1 MIRFSNSSKNSAQS
15 TEEQA
20 RMSAA
25 KFKSAAF
32 DTVSFAMMTIDRNFN
47 ITYMNKGV
55 IKLFQDNI
63 DTFRAVWPNFDP
75 ERLIGQSIDSF
86 HKNPAHQRKI
96 LSNPANMPYRA
107 NIVLGKMR
115 IALNVNGIFDESGEY
130 AGNVLEWIDISAVT
144 AFKALESNQAMI
156 TFTPDGKIVSCN
168 RAFSDAMG
176 YEEQEILGKHHSI
189 FVEPVYAGSPEYRN
203 FWEQLRRGEA
213 FAAVLPRVT
222 KRGSKVYLLGSYNP
236 ILDETGKVTGV
247 VKVATDIT
255 ASENE
260 RLEAVER
267 NAAMSAR
274 QAKLVDSLRNSLEK
288 LADGDLT
295 VSLISDASDEYD
307 QLRSDFNRAV
317 GELRA
322 TVSAVIS
329 NAAGI
334 QNDATEISRAA
345 DDLSRRTENQ
355 AATLEQTSAAL
366 EELTA
371 SVRSAAEGTEKANN
385 SASEAKRNAEESGVV
400 VKDTVVAM
408 SEIEESSRQISQI
421 IGVIDDIA
429 FQTNLLA
436 LNAGVE
442 AARAG
447 DAGRGFA
454 VVASEVRALAQ
465 RSSDASKQIKQL
477 ISKSSQQVDRG
488 VNLVNETG
496 RSLKE
501 IVSSVTD
508 IATLVADIAATAKEQ
523 ATGIS
528 EINSAVSQLDQVTQ
542 QNAAMV
548 EESTAASHS
557 MREEANSLSNMV
569 SRFKIG
575 EGSVSTASAAPIVS
589 PALRST
595 TSVAKSVQGAPARG
609 GAQPAAKDD
618 VWEDF

>member
-1 MIRFSNSSKNSAQS
+1 MIRFNSNSKTPVQKP
-15 TEEQA
+15 EDQA
-20 RMSAA
+20 RISAA

-32 DTVSFAMMTIDRNFN
+32 DTVSFAMMTIDRDFN

-55 IKLFQDNI
+55 HKLFNDNI
-63 DTFRAVWPNFDP
+63 ETFRAVWPSFDP
-75 ERLIGQSIDSF
+75 DKLIGQSIDVF

-96 LSNPANMPYRA
+96 LSNPANMPHRA

-115 IALNVNGIFDESGEY
+115 IALNVNGIFDDAGEY
-130 AGNVLEWIDISAVT
+130 LGNVLEWIDISAIS
-144 AFKALESNQAMI
+144 ALDAIQSNQAMI

-168 RAFSDAMG
+168 RAFSETMG
-176 YEEQEILGKHHSI
+176 YEEQEIIGKHHSM
-189 FVEPVYAGSPEYRN
+189 FVDPVYAGSPEYRN
-203 FWEQLRRGEA
+203 LWEQLRRGEA
-213 FAAVLPRVT
+213 HASVLPRVT

-236 ILDETGKVTGV
+236 ILDESGKVTGV
-247 VKVATDIT
+247 VKVAVDVT

-274 QAKLVDSLRNSLEK
+274 QAKIVDALRSGLAK

-295 VSLISDASDEYD
+295 VKLMSDVSDEYD
-307 QLRSDFNRAV
+307 QLRSDFNRAAE
-317 GELRA
+317 ELRSTLA
-322 TVSAVIS
+322 MVVG
-329 NAAGI
+329 NASGI

-355 AATLEQTSAAL
+355 AATLEETSAAL

-371 SVRSAAEGTEKANN
+371 SVRSAAEGTEKANS
-385 SASEAKRNAEESGVV
+385 SASQAKRNAEESGVV
-400 VKDTVVAM
+400 VKETVVAM

-465 RSSDASKQIKQL
+465 RSSEASKQIKQL

-496 RSLKE
+496 RSLEE
-501 IVSSVTD
+501 IVASVTE

-557 MREEANSLSNMV
+557 MREEANSLSNLV

-575 EGSVSTASAAPIVS
+575 ASDATSPAPIVS
-589 PALRST
+589 PVLRST
-595 TSVAKSVQGAPARG
+595 TSVAASKPGAPSRG
-609 GAQPAAKDD
+609 GAQPAVAED